1 MRLFPVLVF
10 LVATDTSGEWP
21 IIKCWLLSNKL
32 KKNFAEKAES
42 KISRATHKECKLQRN
57 ADRRDWKA
65 CCQLTLHLVW
75 AYGYLRCTG
84 TSFSSRVF
92 HQLVGFSTKSA
103 QIKSWKFKWANSLRA
118 SSPIWASE
126 ASLASEG
133 PREGFAARSRVL
145 ARLVPFAQIGELARR
160 LFAHL
165 NFQLQNLNFT
175 SEFNILHSSF
185 RVHVFGKRFYTCL
198 LAFEL
203 NCFI

>member
-126 ASLASEG
+126 ASLARTRERGAEG
-133 PREGFAARSRVL
+133 GLRRSLTRSRET
-145 ARLVPFAQIGELARR
+145 RSIRPNRR
-160 LFAHL
+160 ACSQAICSFKFSTSKLEFYIWIQYFTLF
-165 NFQLQNLNFT
+165 F
-175 SEFNILHSSF
+175 
-185 RVHVFGKRFYTCL
+185 
-198 LAFEL
+198 
-203 NCFI
+203 

>member
-1 MRLFPVLVF
+1 MRNVSYNVMLIGGIEKH
-10 LVATDTSGEWP
+10 A
-21 IIKCWLLSNKL
+21 INWLC
-32 KKNFAEKAES
+32 
-42 KISRATHKECKLQRN
+42 ISFEPL
-57 ADRRDWKA
+57 
-65 CCQLTLHLVW
+65 
-75 AYGYLRCTG
+75 YGYLRCTG
-84 TSFSSRVF
+84 TSEFSSRVF

-126 ASLASEG
+126 ANLARTRERGAEEGLRRSL
-133 PREGFAARSRVL
+133 ARSRETRSL
-145 ARLVPFAQIGELARR
+145 AQIGELARR

-203 NCFI
+203 NFFI